1 MSRDR
6 VDHLTRLISEVL
18 SGTDYELVDVE
29 LAAQGRR
36 TAVRVFVDSA
46 KGVGLD
52 DCSRVTRLLGDH
64 LDAAED
70 LGLKSYVLEVSSPGV
85 DRPLRRAEDFTRFS
99 GETAAVTTRGKI
111 HGRANHL
118 GRIVEVIDGLLT
130 LDQPDAGPTE
140 IPLNDILKAHLKRDP
155 WDAAR
160 RGR

>member
-6 VDHLTRLISEVL
+6 VDQVTRLISEVL
-18 SGTDYELVDVE
+18 SGTEYELVDVE
-29 LAAQGRR
+29 LATQGRR
-36 TAVRVFVDSA
+36 TAVRVFVDSTN
-46 KGVGLD
+46 GIGLD
-52 DCSRVTRLLGDH
+52 DCARVTRLLGDH

-85 DRPLRRAEDFTRFS
+85 ERPLRRAEDFTRFV

-111 HGRANHL
+111 EGRAHHT
-118 GRIVEVIDGLLT
+118 GRIVGVADNVLT
-130 LDQPDAGPTE
+130 LDQPDFGPTP

-155 WDAAR
+155 WEAAR